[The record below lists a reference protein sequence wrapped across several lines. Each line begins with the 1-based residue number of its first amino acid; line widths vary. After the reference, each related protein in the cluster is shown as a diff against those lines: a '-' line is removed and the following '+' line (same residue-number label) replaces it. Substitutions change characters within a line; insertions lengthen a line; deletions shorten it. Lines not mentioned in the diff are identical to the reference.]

1 MREREEFPHTF
12 LTRKYELYFIK
23 VRKYELKTRNIICVK
38 SCVNFVYR
46 LKNHLFKEVL
56 RRGGIAS
63 KTACPEFESLCPC
76 QEKSHSHKRMAFF
89 SEICPSGK

>member
-63 KTACPEFESLCPC
+63 KTACRGFKSFCPC
-76 QEKSHSHKRMAFF
+76 HIPKD
-89 SEICPSGK
+89 P